1 MIRIY
6 AQTHTGMVREGN
18 EDSFLVI
25 DTTSE
30 SAEHLP
36 DIREVASGEAGI
48 TLMVSD
54 GMGGAAAGEVASS
67 LAVTTVM
74 KEMQFSRPPE
84 AKDFV
89 EQLDHALQR
98 ANRVISEHTR
108 QHPEMQGMGATAT
121 AAGILNDH
129 AFIGQIGDSRAY
141 LIRREQIRQVTR
153 DQSFVNQLVE
163 AGKITEE
170 EAERHPRRNV
180 ILQALGNQ
188 ARMEV
193 VFSDVQLRQG
203 DYLLLCS
210 DGLSGLVNKDEIC
223 QIVLDAPDLPQACQQ
238 LIDLANQRGGHDNIT
253 VILAQFTNGTL
264 SPPGD
269 GEDDVKTGYPSLS
282 DFLKNLPT
290 RSRRKWNFFTR
301 THRITLL
308 SLLGFV
314 VACAVLALWIWKD
327 KKHHEQYGQIRDR
340 LQSIG
345 QARDFFIKDQQ
356 ELLEML
362 PDSGTLL
369 ADSLEIGQWLTRS
382 RRLLENDQ
390 LPQARAMADSASQAL
405 AHWKA
410 SLQQA
415 LLLISTDRQ
424 AGAASV
430 RKLWVQQ
437 LEKNQKKAAAINASV
452 ALLSPDELKKLP
464 ALSPEQLRTEVQR
477 YVDAIFLE
485 TYAYTQYQVADFR
498 RTLGEKDPLH
508 EVLESKLK
516 MVKRLHQ
523 TAAEKIYSDN
533 PILVKEGFKAETLA
547 LDMMAE
553 IKSTLEKQ
561 RGKSARIEKDTSAAA
576 APDKP

>member
-30 SAEHLP
+30 SADHLP
-36 DIREVASGEAGI
+36 DVREVASGEAGI

-84 AKDFV
+84 AKAFV
-89 EQLDHALQR
+89 EQLDHALQS

-121 AAGILNDH
+121 AAGILKDR
-129 AFIGQIGDSRAY
+129 AFIGQVGDSRAY
-141 LIRREQIRQVTR
+141 LIRKQQIRQVTR

-193 VFSDVQLRQG
+193 VFSDVPLRQG

-210 DGLSGLVNKDEIC
+210 DGLSGLVNKEEIC

-264 SPPGD
+264 SPPAD
-269 GEDDVKTGYPSLS
+269 GEDDIKTGYPSLGE
-282 DFLKNLPT
+282 FLKNLPEK
-290 RSRRKWNFFTR
+290 SRRKWGFFTR

-308 SLLGFV
+308 SVLGFV

-345 QARDFFIKDQQ
+345 QARDFFIKDQRD
-356 ELLEML
+356 LLEML
-362 PDSGTLL
+362 PDSEKLL
-369 ADSLEIGQWLTRS
+369 ADSLEIGQWIERS
-382 RRLLENDQ
+382 RKMLENDR
-390 LPQARAMADSASQAL
+390 LAQARVMADSASQAL
-405 AHWKA
+405 ARWKA

-415 LLLISTDRQ
+415 LLTISTDRQ
-424 AGAASV
+424 AAAASV

-437 LEKNQKKAAAINASV
+437 LEKHQEKAAAINASV
-452 ALLSPDELKKLP
+452 ALLSRDELKKLP
-464 ALSPEQLRTEVQR
+464 ALSLEQLRTEVQR

-485 TYAYTQYQVADFR
+485 TYAYIQYQVADFR
-498 RTLGEKDPLH
+498 RTLGKKDPLH
-508 EVLESKLK
+508 EVLDSKLK
-516 MVKRLHQ
+516 MVNRLHQ
-523 TAAEKIYSDN
+523 TAAEKIYDDN

-547 LDMMAE
+547 LDIMAE

-561 RGKSARIEKDTSAAA
+561 RGKPARMEKDTSAAG
-576 APDKP
+576 K